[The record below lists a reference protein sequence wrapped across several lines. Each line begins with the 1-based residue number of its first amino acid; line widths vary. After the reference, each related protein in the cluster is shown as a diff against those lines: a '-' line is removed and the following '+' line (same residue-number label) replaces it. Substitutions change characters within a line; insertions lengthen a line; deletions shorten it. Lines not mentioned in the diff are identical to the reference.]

1 MGRIDWHGVIS
12 IGNQGFDSIRENIY
26 ISVLLMLS
34 RQAMQRQQERKS

>member
-12 IGNQGFDSIRENIY
+12 IGNQVFDSIRENIY

-34 RQAMQRQQERKS
+34 RQAMQRQQERKL